1 MPVNDFKINDTSRI
15 LSQIVEKSFGGDSKA
30 FDAWARKPNPH
41 LDNKAPGTVA
51 QEQGGIYAV
60 QVAALLDRAPKP
72 EIV

>member
-1 MPVNDFKINDTSRI
+1 MPLNTFKINDTSRI
-15 LSQIVEKSFGGDSKA
+15 LSQIVETSFGGDSKA
-30 FDAWARKPNPH
+30 FETWAKKPNPH
-41 LDNKAPGTVA
+41 LDNKAPGTVV